1 MNHQHL
7 YALVFFAFLLSACA
21 HQKQPLPKPATST
34 SSNVLEASSP
44 SVIPSTTS
52 GTQQKSIP
60 IVTLLE
66 FASDFPESSQD
77 SQRKEL
83 AQTLQK
89 ISDTPDNLYQ
99 KFKAA
104 TIYSIPGSRLRD
116 TGKAQPLLDEL
127 SRIKH
132 LNKAEYGLLAI
143 LREHASETTRLNQ
156 LIREE
161 QKRAEE
167 NQQKATNLQRKLDE
181 LKQIERSMMQKS
193 LKDSNRSNK

>member
-7 YALVFFAFLLSACA
+7 CSLVFLAFLLSACA
-21 HQKQPLPKPATST
+21 HQKQPLSQPAT
-34 SSNVLEASSP
+34 SSNVLEATNA

-52 GTQQKSIP
+52 GSQQKSIP
-60 IVTLLE
+60 VVTLLE
-66 FASDFPESSQD
+66 FTSEFPASSQD

-83 AQTLQK
+83 VQTLQK
-89 ISDTPDNLYQ
+89 ISESPDNPYP

-104 TIYSIPGSRLRD
+104 IIYTIPGSRLRD
-116 TGKAQPLLDEL
+116 PAKAQPLLDEL
-127 SRIKH
+127 SRTRH
-132 LNKAEYGLLAI
+132 LNKAEHGLLAL
-143 LREHASETTRLNQ
+143 LRNHVSETARLSQ

-161 QKRAEE
+161 QKRADE